1 MQEEKRLI
9 SSSESAQRSK
19 TRKLA
24 ITGMLGAVT
33 IALSLTPLGFIP
45 IGVFNVTTI
54 HIPVIIAAILEGPI
68 VGGAVG
74 LIFGVTSLIKNLVSP
89 TPISFIFW
97 NPLISVLPR
106 ILIGLLSYYFYFT
119 ISKFFKKEA
128 ISYFLTG
135 IFGTFVNTFFVLG
148 GAYALYAQAL
158 VEKLE
163 LPSGAG
169 AFLLGIATANG
180 VPEMLISAL
189 ITVSV
194 VSATKKIRR

>member
-1 MQEEKRLI
+1 
-9 SSSESAQRSK
+9 
-19 TRKLA
+19 
-24 ITGMLGAVT
+24 MLGAVT